1 MEKAA
6 QQGHLLSM
14 WTLYELYD
22 NHYKNQ
28 IYDIKLNKKTHY
40 QNIFIAK
47 KASI

>member
-28 IYDIKLNKKTHY
+28 IYDIKSNHFQNMFIGLKKHL
-40 QNIFIAK
+40 I
-47 KASI
+47 